1 MLLIYV
7 AYISGI
13 KYNYVTEFG
22 EVCADKYAGT
32 PESEK

>member
-1 MLLIYV
+1 MLLIYA

-22 EVCADKYAGT
+22 EVHSDKYAGT

>member
-1 MLLIYV
+1 MLLIYA

-22 EVCADKYAGT
+22 EVCWDKYARI
-32 PESEK
+32 PESEN